1 MINEKLTT
9 CPRCGGDACHKASN
23 EQLTIWSCFGCGYTS
38 NTTITEENLPNIE
51 SVMPQLYLDL
61 KFQDPNGH
69 YWYPNTV
76 MLEDKS
82 MVFADGKTPEDWKW
96 AAVQSK
102 DGKADMTTKQEYE
115 QHDFMEALDYIGYFE
130 KQK

>member
-1 MINEKLTT
+1 MINEKLTV

-23 EQLTIWSCFGCGYTS
+23 EQLTVWSCFGCGYTS
-38 NTTITEENLPNIE
+38 NTTITKENLENIE
-51 SVMPQLYLDL
+51 SVMPQLYLDI
-61 KFQDPNGH
+61 KFQDPKGH

-76 MLEDKS
+76 ILEDKS
-82 MVFADGKTPEDWKW
+82 MVFADGKTAEDWKW

-102 DGKADMTTKQEYE
+102 DGKADMSTKQEYE
-115 QHDFMEALDYIGYFE
+115 QHDFMEALDYIGFFE

>member
-1 MINEKLTT
+1 MKESLTI
-9 CPRCGGDACHKASN
+9 CPRCGGDACHKAST
-23 EQLTIWSCFGCGYTS
+23 EQLTVWTCFGCGFTS
-38 NTTITEENLPNIE
+38 NTTITEENLVNIE
-51 SVMPQLYLDL
+51 SVIPQLYLDI
-61 KFQDPNGH
+61 KFQDPKGH
-69 YWYPNTV
+69 YWYPSTV
-76 MLEDKS
+76 ILEDKS
-82 MVFADGKTPEDWKW
+82 MVFVDGKSATDWKW

>member
-82 MVFADGKTPEDWKW
+82 MVFAEGSSVENWKW
-96 AAVQSK
+96 SAVQAK
-102 DGKADMTTKQEYE
+102 EGKADMSTKKEYE
-115 QHDFMEALDYIGYFE
+115 QNEFMDALEHIGYF

>member
-1 MINEKLTT
+1 MINEKLTI

-23 EQLTIWSCFGCGYTS
+23 EQLTVWSCFGCGYTS

-51 SVMPQLYLDL
+51 SVMPQLYLDI
-61 KFQDPNGH
+61 KFQDPKGH
-69 YWYPNTV
+69 YWYPSTV

-82 MVFADGKTPEDWKW
+82 MVFADGKNKDDWKW

-102 DGKADMTTKQEYE
+102 EGKADMATVKYFEE
-115 QHDFMEALDYIGYFE
+115 RDFMEALDYIGYFE
-130 KQK
+130 KGK

>member
-1 MINEKLTT
+1 MKEQLTI
-9 CPRCGGDACHKASN
+9 CPRCGGDACHKAST
-23 EQLTIWSCFGCGYTS
+23 EQLTVWSCFGCGYTS
-38 NTTITEENLPNIE
+38 NTTITEENLTNIE
-51 SVMPQLYLDL
+51 SVMPQLYINL
-61 KFQDPNGH
+61 KFQDPKGH

-76 MLEDKS
+76 ILEDKS
-82 MVFADGKTPEDWKW
+82 MVFADGNTVEDWKW

-115 QHDFMEALDYIGYFE
+115 QHDFMEALDYIGFFE

>member
-1 MINEKLTT
+1 MKESLTI
-9 CPRCGGDACHKASN
+9 CPRCSGDACHKAST
-23 EQLTIWSCFGCGYTS
+23 EQLTVWTCFGCGFTS
-38 NTTITEENLPNIE
+38 NTTITEENLVNIE
-51 SVMPQLYLDL
+51 SVIPQLYLDI
-61 KFQDPNGH
+61 KFQDPKGH
-69 YWYPNTV
+69 YWYPSTV
-76 MLEDKS
+76 ILEDKS
-82 MVFADGKTPEDWKW
+82 MVFVDGKSAEDWKW

>member
-51 SVMPQLYLDL
+51 STMPQLYLDI

-69 YWYPNTV
+69 YWYPSTV
-76 MLEDKS
+76 ILEDKS
-82 MVFADGKTPEDWKW
+82 MVFADGKNKDDWKW
-96 AAVQSK
+96 AGVQSK
-102 DGKADMTTKQEYE
+102 DGNADMTTVKYFEE
-115 QHDFMEALDYIGYFE
+115 KDFM
-130 KQK
+130 

>member
-1 MINEKLTT
+1 MKESLTI
-9 CPRCGGDACHKASN
+9 CPKCGGDACHKAEN
-23 EQLTIWSCFGCGYTS
+23 EKLTVWSCFGCGYTS
-38 NTTITEENLPNIE
+38 NTTITEENISNIE

-61 KFQDPNGH
+61 KFQDPKGH

-76 MLEDKS
+76 ILEDKS
-82 MVFADGKTPEDWKW
+82 MIFADGKTIEDWKW

-102 DGKADMTTKQEYE
+102 DGKADMSTKQEYE
-115 QHDFMEALDYIGYFE
+115 QHDFMEALDYIGFFE

>member
-1 MINEKLTT
+1 MKESLTI
-9 CPRCGGDACHKASN
+9 CPKCGGDACHKAEN
-23 EQLTIWSCFGCGYTS
+23 EKLTVWSCFGCGYTS
-38 NTTITEENLPNIE
+38 NTTITEENIPNIE

-61 KFQDPNGH
+61 KFQDPKGH

-76 MLEDKS
+76 ILEDKS
-82 MVFADGKTPEDWKW
+82 MIFADGKTIEDWKW

-102 DGKADMTTKQEYE
+102 DGKADMSTKQEYE
-115 QHDFMEALDYIGYFE
+115 QHDFMEALDYIGFFE

>member
-1 MINEKLTT
+1 MKESLTI
-9 CPRCGGDACHKASN
+9 CPRCGGDACHKAST
-23 EQLTIWSCFGCGYTS
+23 EQLTVWSCFGCGYTS

-51 SVMPQLYLDL
+51 SVIPQLYLDI
-61 KFQDPNGH
+61 KFQDPKGH
-69 YWYPNTV
+69 YWYPSTV
-76 MLEDKS
+76 ILEDKS
-82 MVFADGKTPEDWKW
+82 MVFVDGKSAEDWKW

>member
-1 MINEKLTT
+1 MKESLTI
-9 CPRCGGDACHKASN
+9 CPRCGGDACHKAST
-23 EQLTIWSCFGCGYTS
+23 EQLTVWTCFGCGYTS

-51 SVMPQLYLDL
+51 SVMPQLYLDI
-61 KFQDPNGH
+61 KFQDPKGH
-69 YWYPNTV
+69 YWYPSTV

-82 MVFADGKTPEDWKW
+82 MVFADGKTTEDWKW

-102 DGKADMTTKQEYE
+102 DGKADMSTKQEYE
-115 QHDFMEALDYIGYFE
+115 QHDFMEALDYIGFFE

>member
-1 MINEKLTT
+1 MKESLTI
-9 CPRCGGDACHKASN
+9 CPKCGGDACHKAEN
-23 EQLTIWSCFGCGYTS
+23 EKLTVWSCFGCGYTS
-38 NTTITEENLPNIE
+38 NTTITEENISNIE

-61 KFQDPNGH
+61 KFQDPKGH

-76 MLEDKS
+76 ILEDKS
-82 MVFADGKTPEDWKW
+82 MIFADGKTIEDWKW

-102 DGKADMTTKQEYE
+102 DGKADMSTKQEYE

>member
-1 MINEKLTT
+1 MINEKLTV

-23 EQLTIWSCFGCGYTS
+23 EQLTVWSCFGCGYTS
-38 NTTITEENLPNIE
+38 NTTITKENLENIE
-51 SVMPQLYLDL
+51 SVMPQLYLDI
-61 KFQDPNGH
+61 KFQDPKGH

-82 MVFADGKTPEDWKW
+82 MVFADGKTAEDWKW

-102 DGKADMTTKQEYE
+102 DGKADMSTKQEYE
-115 QHDFMEALDYIGYFE
+115 QHNFMEALDYIGFFE